1 MDKTLMDAIHLMA
14 EGKEEGFNKVYS
26 ETYNHVYFR
35 AKSYMKNEEDALDLV
50 QIVYVEAYRNIGSLQ
65 TPEALYGWLDGIT
78 YRQGMKQ
85 YRKKK
90 DVLLTEEGEGIFE
103 TLETEDISSMPE
115 LTADQ
120 KETSKIIREL
130 VEELPVLQKIAM
142 IAYYFDNLSVGQIA
156 EIQECSEGTVK
167 SRLNY
172 GRKYL
177 KDRIEEK
184 EKKEGYRL
192 HVFTLPTLYF
202 AIKMLAEDTTMT
214 VQAAQGV
221 YNASCAATGLTAGTI
236 TASSVAASAATGT
249 TQAVVAEA
257 GKAAG
262 IGVKFASLSTG
273 MKAAVIATTLA
284 VGTASVGG
292 AVYIATNQAV
302 VEDTAMDDEQTG
314 STLDEIDEVV
324 IPEIV
329 PVKEDLSLGVE
340 LAKKSDDGPFVSVMN
355 STRTGTNEYTFSAA
369 DLQEYF
375 ENGER
380 ICVQC
385 APHIMPDYT
394 TIAYFTYGDPKSGEI
409 ITKVFSNDEQQ
420 LAWSFEVG
428 TSQDV
433 IVTLTCIEGTQENKI
448 IEKEVETVSINLS
461 ENEKM
466 QIVDAIAYYGCI
478 VGGSNVDFYVS
489 TARSYIQTIQKG
501 DGVNALPC
509 GWTSDIVTEETIK
522 AFYEDGM
529 GIWVPDDYTYN
540 DFGITCDSELEG
552 ETGADYFKYNS
563 LDITPKEDGTYIMTG
578 TFIWGAEGEE
588 DLYTFEAIAV
598 ESGNTNVFGG
608 LRIKGYSVYDVSG
621 NLIV

>member
-1 MDKTLMDAIHLMA
+1 MDKTLIDAIHLMT

-35 AKSYMKNEEDALDLV
+35 AKSYMKNDEDALDLV

-236 TASSVAASAATGT
+236 ATSSVAASAATGT

-257 GKAAG
+257 GKTAG
-262 IGVKFASLSTG
+262 IGAKFASLSTG

-292 AVYIATNQAV
+292 AVYVATNQAIA
-302 VEDTAMDDEQTG
+302 EDTVLDDERIE

-329 PVKEDLSLGVE
+329 PVEEDLSLAVT
-340 LAKKSDDGPFVSVMN
+340 LAKKSDDGPYVSIMS
-355 STRTGTNEYTFSAA
+355 STRTGTNEYTFIAA
-369 DLQEYF
+369 DLQAYF
-375 ENGER
+375 ENGETV
-380 ICVQC
+380 CVQC
-385 APHIMPDYT
+385 VPHIMPAYA
-394 TIAYFTYGDPKSGEI
+394 TIAFITYGDPESGEI
-409 ITKVFSNDEQQ
+409 ITKVLDNNVQPP
-420 LAWSFEVG
+420 ACVFEVG

-433 IVTLTCIEGTQENKI
+433 IVTVTCIEGTQEN
-448 IEKEVETVSINLS
+448 EVNEEEVETVSINLS

-489 TARSYIQTIQKG
+489 TARSYIQTMQKG

-540 DFGITCDSELEG
+540 DFGVTCDSKLEG

-563 LDITPKEDGTYIMTG
+563 LDITPKEDGTYILTG

>member
-1 MDKTLMDAIHLMA
+1 MDKSLIDAIQLMS

-35 AKSYMKNEEDALDLV
+35 AKSYMKNEEDTLDLV

-65 TPEALYGWLDGIT
+65 TPEALFGWLDGIT

-90 DVLLTEEGEGIFE
+90 DVLLSEEGEGVFE

-120 KETSKIIREL
+120 KETSKIIRQL
-130 VEELPVLQKIAM
+130 IEELPVLQKIAM

-192 HVFTLPTLYF
+192 HVFALPTLYF
-202 AIKMLAEDTTMT
+202 AIKMLAEETTMT

-236 TASSVAASAATGT
+236 TSATVAASAATGS
-249 TQAVVAEA
+249 TQTIAAAEA

-262 IGVKFASLSTG
+262 IGAKFASLSTG
-273 MKAAVIATTLA
+273 MKAVIVASTLA
-284 VGTASVGG
+284 VGTATVGG
-292 AVYIATNQAV
+292 VAYVATNQSITEDV
-302 VEDTAMDDEQTG
+302 VTNDEQMG

-324 IPEIV
+324 VPEIV
-329 PVKEDLSLGVE
+329 PVEEDLSLGVT
-340 LAKKSDDGPFVSVMN
+340 LAKKSDDGSYVSIMN
-355 STRTGTNEYTFSAA
+355 STRTGTNEYTFYSA
-369 DLQEYF
+369 DLQTYF

-385 APHIMPDYT
+385 PPDIMPAYA
-394 TIAYFTYGDPKSGEI
+394 TIAYITYGDSNSDER
-409 ITKVFSNDEQQ
+409 ITEVFDNDEQK
-420 LAWSFEVG
+420 LAQQFEVG

-433 IVTLTCIEGTQENKI
+433 IVTVTWIEGVQEN
-448 IEKEVETVSINLS
+448 EVVEEEVETVSINLS

-466 QIVDAIAYYGCI
+466 QIVDAIAYFYCMLYQFEPT
-478 VGGSNVDFYVS
+478 SYVS
-489 TARSYIQTIQKG
+489 TVRAYIQTMLKG
-501 DGVNALPC
+501 DGASALPL
-509 GWTSDIVTEETIK
+509 GWSSDIVTEETVK
-522 AFYEDGM
+522 EFYEAGF
-529 GIWVPDDYTYN
+529 GITIPDDYTYN
-540 DFGITCDSELEG
+540 DYGVTCNSELAWEV
-552 ETGADYFKYNS
+552 GADYFKYNS
-563 LDITPKEDGTYIMTG
+563 LEMEDTGDGTYILKG
-578 TFIWGAEGEE
+578 TFLWGAEGEE
-588 DLYTFEAIAV
+588 DLYSFEATAI
-598 ESGNTNVFGG
+598 ESGDKDVFGG
-608 LRIKGYSVYDVSG
+608 LTLTTYAVDE
-621 NLIV
+621 

>member
-1 MDKTLMDAIHLMA
+1 MDKTLIDAIHLMT

-202 AIKMLAEDTTMT
+202 AIKMLAEETTMT

-236 TASSVAASAATGT
+236 ATSSVAASAATGT

-262 IGVKFASLSTG
+262 IGAKFASLSTG

-284 VGTASVGG
+284 VGTASAGG
-292 AVYIATNQAV
+292 AVYIATNQPV
-302 VEDTAMDDEQTG
+302 VED
-314 STLDEIDEVV
+314 VV
-324 IPEIV
+324 TDSG
-329 PVKEDLSLGVE
+329 VKGVE
-340 LAKKSDDGPFVSVMN
+340 HDRGRKEFPSSDLTGLIVINKISQEGLSPYLSP
-355 STRTGTNEYTFSAA
+355 TRTDEYEYTFHYF
-369 DLQEYF
+369 DLEGHF
-375 ENGER
+375 ENGEMTAISYSDEWAKEYYISSITYKDFDR
-380 ICVQC
+380 GEL
-385 APHIMPDYT
+385 T
-394 TIAYFTYGDPKSGEI
+394 TVRYGEKDEFSDLYFKLDPSESI
-409 ITKVFSNDEQQ
+409 VVTVALREVEQENTGLIQ
-420 LAWSFEVG
+420 ETEAE
-428 TSQDV
+428 
-433 IVTLTCIEGTQENKI
+433 TQEAETQEI
-448 IEKEVETVSINLS
+448 TMGIELS
-461 ENEKM
+461 ESEKM

-478 VGGSNVDFYVS
+478 VGGSNVDLYVS

-540 DFGITCDSELEG
+540 DFGVTCDSELEG

-563 LDITPKEDGTYIMTG
+563 LDITPKEDGTYILTG

-608 LRIKGYSVYDVSG
+608 LQVKGYTI
-621 NLIV
+621 NE

>member
-1 MDKTLMDAIHLMA
+1 MEKTLIDAIHLMA

-35 AKSYMKNEEDALDLV
+35 AKSYMKNDEDALDLV

-130 VEELPVLQKIAM
+130 VEELPVLQKVAM

-236 TASSVAASAATGT
+236 TASSVAASAATGHAQT
-249 TQAVVAEA
+249 VAAAEA
-257 GKAAG
+257 VKKAGLGA
-262 IGVKFASLSTG
+262 KFASLSTG

-292 AVYIATNQAV
+292 AVYVATNQTIA
-302 VEDTAMDDEQTG
+302 EDTVMGDEQTG

-329 PVKEDLSLGVE
+329 PVEEDLSLGVE

-394 TIAYFTYGDPKSGEI
+394 TIAFITYGDPKSGEI

-433 IVTLTCIEGTQENKI
+433 IVTLTCIEGTQENEI

-540 DFGITCDSELEG
+540 DFGVTCDSELEG

-563 LDITPKEDGTYIMTG
+563 LDITPKEDGTYILTG

-598 ESGNTNVFGG
+598 ESGNSNVFGG
-608 LRIKGYSVYDVSG
+608 LQVKGYTI
-621 NLIV
+621 NE